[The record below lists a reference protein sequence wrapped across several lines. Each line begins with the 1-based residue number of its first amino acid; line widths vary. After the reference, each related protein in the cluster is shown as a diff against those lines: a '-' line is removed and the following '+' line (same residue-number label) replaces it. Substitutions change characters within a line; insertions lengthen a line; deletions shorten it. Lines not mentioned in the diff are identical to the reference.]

1 MQLLLHFSPLDFSKK
16 PALFISQF
24 FLIFWNDWK
33 IFSEIVLYPHHLKNN
48 SIISLI
54 EKKLQA
60 LKYLQNFLT

>member
-24 FLIFWNDWK
+24 FGFFGMTGKYFLKLF
-33 IFSEIVLYPHHLKNN
+33 LYPHHLKKN

>member
-1 MQLLLHFSPLDFSKK
+1 MQLLLHFSTLDFSKK
-16 PALFISQF
+16 PALFISHF

-33 IFSEIVLYPHHLKNN
+33 IFSEIVLYSHHLKKN